1 MMWTIE
7 SKYQEPDFYQQ
18 LERELLSLISGEK
31 NLIANLAN
39 LSSWIYHSL
48 PDLNWCGF
56 YLWDEGDQELVLG
69 PFQGKPACIRIKSG
83 KGVCGSAYA
92 EKRVL
97 KVDDVFSFSGHIACD
112 SNTQS
117 ELVIPLI
124 QGEKVLGV
132 LDLDS
137 PKLSRFEKRDAEE
150 LSRIMQQLLPSLQ
163 P

>member
-18 LERELLSLISGEK
+18 LEKELLSLISGEK
-31 NLIANLAN
+31 NFIANLAN

-56 YLWDEGDQELVLG
+56 YLWSEEDQELVLG

-83 KGVCGSAYA
+83 KGVCGTAYA
-92 EKRVL
+92 EMRTI
-97 KVDDVFSFSGHIACD
+97 KVDDVFTFSGHIACD

-137 PKLSRFEKRDAEE
+137 PKLSRFQERDAEG
-150 LSRIMQQLLPSLQ
+150 LTKIMQRLLPSLQ

>member
-1 MMWTIE
+1 MWTIE

-18 LERELLSLISGEK
+18 LEKELISLISGEK
-31 NLIANLAN
+31 NFIANLAN

-56 YLWDEGDQELVLG
+56 YLWNEEDQELVLG

-83 KGVCGSAYA
+83 KGVCGTAFS
-92 EKRVL
+92 EKRTI
-97 KVDDVFSFSGHIACD
+97 KVDDVFTFSGHIACD

-137 PKLSRFEKRDAEE
+137 PKLSRFEKRDAEG
-150 LSRIMQQLLPSLQ
+150 LTQIMQRLLPSLQ

>member
-1 MMWTIE
+1 MWTIE

-69 PFQGKPACIRIKSG
+69 PFQGKPACTRIKSG

>member
-1 MMWTIE
+1 MKGTIE